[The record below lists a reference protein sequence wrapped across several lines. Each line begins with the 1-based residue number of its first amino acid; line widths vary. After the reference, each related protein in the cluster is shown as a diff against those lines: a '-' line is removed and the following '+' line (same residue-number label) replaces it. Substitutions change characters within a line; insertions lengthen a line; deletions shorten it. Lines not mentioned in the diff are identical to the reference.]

1 MPCKL
6 SSKVSFTAVP
16 NLYTDN
22 IKPHLTNTQKDI
34 CDIVIRMTI
43 GWQKSSAK
51 ISNSTFV
58 KMSGKSEKA
67 IITAK
72 KQLIDM
78 GLLIMLEPP
87 RSNTPALYTIDLYYD
102 DPNKSIKH
110 KEGNTTEDTPK
121 DSPAIPATK
130 YKDNTNTP
138 DLLTQDDDTNFEIL
152 VDNPQHDDEII
163 NVTELIP
170 EDDNFTDEPIE
181 DIVGTTEDITGTTEL
196 VPPDDDTTGEPIEDT
211 IGTTEDITGTT
222 EIIPSDDDTTG
233 EPIEDIPASTLKA
246 ADTHD
251 DNSSKT
257 ASNEVKLVQPCTEVS
272 SAPYSNR
279 SDLDL
284 NKNKQIKE
292 TNNVIEQDKVTGA
305 KSPVAFVCYRFL
317 NIFPQAK
324 EDNTNNFRFIGW
336 CVKNYGQEACLEK
349 LDYLRE
355 YRKLHRVENPH
366 GLLRMALARDYVA
379 PRYIEGM
386 VKARRKAD
394 LAVEHGQALIS
405 DMEQWKSE
413 AVDWEAGQ
421 TAISNMIA
429 MLGKT

>member
-58 KMSGKSEKA
+58 KMSGKPEKA

-181 DIVGTTEDITGTTEL
+181 DIVGTTEDITGTTEII
-196 VPPDDDTTGEPIEDT
+196 PSDDDTTGEPIEDT
-211 IGTTEDITGTT
+211 TGTT
-222 EIIPSDDDTTG
+222 ELVPPDDDTTG
-233 EPIEDIPASTLKA
+233 EPIEDIPASTQKA
-246 ADTHD
+246 ADNPY

-257 ASNEVKLVQPCTEVS
+257 ASNEMKKVQPSTEVS
-272 SAPYSNR
+272 SAPYSIISN
-279 SDLDL
+279 SL
-284 NKNKQIKE
+284 NIINKHTEEQNGEEKRKNPKKAVASVRFYFLSTFPETKAEDDWKFFGWMIKE
-292 TNNVIEQDKVTGA
+292 
-305 KSPVAFVCYRFL
+305 
-317 NIFPQAK
+317 
-324 EDNTNNFRFIGW
+324 
-336 CVKNYGQEACLEK
+336 YGLEACMYQLNYMK
-349 LDYLRE
+349 E
-355 YRKLHRVENPH
+355 YRKKHPITNPK
-366 GLLRMALARDYVA
+366 GFFKCSLEKNYQIPAFITAK
-379 PRYIEGM
+379 I
-386 VKARRKAD
+386 KAD
-394 LAVEHGQALIS
+394 ERANLAIEHGKSIKAQMA
-405 DMEQWKSE
+405 QWQKE
-413 AVDWEAGQ
+413 AVDFNTGQ
-421 TAISNMIA
+421 AAISNMIS
-429 MLGKT
+429 MLGQKEREDEIN